1 MKKQKYS
8 FLEHTADIKFQAF
21 GKNLEEVFKNSAIAL
36 NKTITENLKIKTK
49 NKRKIEFSEKNLE
62 ELLYSFLQE
71 FLFLLDA
78 EDFLFSKIETIK
90 IDEKNLKLVA
100 MVLGDNASNY
110 KFNNNVKAITYN
122 EFYIKFDKKTKQWIS
137 QIVIDV

>member
-62 ELLYSFLQE
+62 ELLYSFLEE